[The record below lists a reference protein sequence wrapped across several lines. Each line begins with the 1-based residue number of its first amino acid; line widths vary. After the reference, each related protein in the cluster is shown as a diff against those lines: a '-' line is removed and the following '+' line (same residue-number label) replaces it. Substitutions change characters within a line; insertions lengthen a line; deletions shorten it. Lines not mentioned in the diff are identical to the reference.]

1 MPEETQAARV
11 VVPIAM
17 LSLVEAAEQIR
28 SRNLSSVE
36 LTRECLDRIERM
48 NPKLDAFIT
57 VTSDLAMEQAER
69 ADAEIMAG
77 NWRGPL
83 HGIPIALKDLIDV
96 AGVRTSAASRQYP
109 NRIAKEDAAIVTQ
122 LRQAGAVIL
131 GKNNLHECAFG
142 GSGVVSAFGPAKNP
156 FDLSRITGGSS
167 SGSSAAVATGMCIA
181 AIGTD
186 TAGSLRCP
194 PALCGVVGHRPSRG
208 MLSNEGIIP
217 LAPSFDTPGP
227 ITRTVRDAV
236 AILECLAAPGAMNSS
251 VDLDEPV
258 ANLRVGIARNLADDA
273 EPEVARCFQAA
284 VTTISEMVS
293 DVTEFNLQWETPTTI
308 RNYETYCYH
317 QAMLH
322 NTPEL
327 YDPRTLF
334 RVRATE
340 GVSEVD
346 YGRGLRELDEFNQ
359 SVRVFDT
366 LDAALSPTV
375 PVAAPRLAELEALD
389 AAALRQYELRYLLKS
404 AYPFSYLGWPSVSV
418 PCGFTSEG
426 LPVGLQ
432 ISAAPGADLV
442 ALRLAYAYE
451 KATEWHRRT
460 PPMAI

>member
-1 MPEETQAARV
+1 
-11 VVPIAM
+11 M

-28 SRNLSSVE
+28 NRKLSAAE
-36 LTRECLDRIERM
+36 LTRECLDRIERL
-48 NPKLDAFIT
+48 NPVLNAFIT
-57 VTSDLAMEQAER
+57 VTPDLAMEQAER
-69 ADAEIMAG
+69 ADAEIIAG

-96 AGVRTSAASRQYP
+96 VGVRTTAASKQYP
-109 NRIAKEDAAIVTQ
+109 NRIAKEDAAIVMQ

-142 GSGVVSAFGPAKNP
+142 GSGVVGAFGPAKNP
-156 FDLSRITGGSS
+156 FDISRITGGSS
-167 SGSSAAVATGMCIA
+167 SGSSAAVAAGMCIA

-194 PALCGVVGHRPSRG
+194 PALCGVVGHRPSQG
-208 MLSNEGIIP
+208 MLSGEGIIP

-236 AILECLAAPGAMNSS
+236 TILDCLAAPGAMKSS
-251 VDLDEPV
+251 AGLNQPV
-258 ANLRVGIARNLADDA
+258 MKLKLGIARNLSDDA
-273 EPEVARCFQAA
+273 DPEVTRCFQAA
-284 VTTISEMVS
+284 VATISEMVS
-293 DVTEFNLQWETPTTI
+293 EVTELDLQWETPTTI
-308 RNYETYCYH
+308 RNYETYRYH
-317 QAMLH
+317 QGMLH
-322 NTPEL
+322 RSPEL

-340 GVSEVD
+340 GVSEAD
-346 YGRGLRELDEFNQ
+346 YQRALRELIEFNQ

-366 LDAALSPTV
+366 VDAVLTPTV
-375 PVAAPRLAELEALD
+375 PVAAPRLAELEAFD
-389 AAALRQYELRYLLKS
+389 AAALRQYELRYLLKN
-404 AYPFSYLGWPSVSV
+404 AFPFSYLWWPSVSV

-442 ALRLAYAYE
+442 ALRLAHAYE
-451 KATEWHRRT
+451 QATEWHKHM
-460 PPMAI
+460 PPMAG